1 MDNNLNA
8 TIDDSDY
15 SNYSDYEVNLQNRL
29 LQATEMI
36 LRLEDITLTSVF
48 VGELLELPH
57 IESNDER
64 LNWLEDIYQDLSSNT
79 HEQSKTELSI
89 SKVDKLLLE
98 ELLGYF
104 CVTLEELEKA
114 TVVPEKQPSSGNSMT
129 QKNQTQELLDDATP
143 FMQDSNKNMQPKP
156 KAQKELISYSV

>member
-1 MDNNLNA
+1 MDNNLDA

-15 SNYSDYEVNLQNRL
+15 KVNLQNRL

-36 LRLEDITLTSVF
+36 LRLKDITLTSVF

-79 HEQSKTELSI
+79 HEQSETKLSI
-89 SKVDKLLLE
+89 SKLDKLLLG
-98 ELLGYF
+98 ELLGHF
-104 CVTLEELEKA
+104 NVTLEELEKA
-114 TVVPEKQPSSGNSMT
+114 TVVPERQSSSGDVNT
-129 QKNQTQELLDDATP
+129 QKKSQIQELLDYATP
-143 FMQDSNKNMQPKP
+143 FMQDSNKSMQPKP
-156 KAQKELISYSV
+156 KAQKEVAS